1 MRDCVDD
8 DDDYDNIHDEI
19 KDEEKVEEEEVE
31 SSRPRR
37 PVKLKEG
44 KAQSEDDGIIIGR

>member
-19 KDEEKVEEEEVE
+19 KDDKKVE